1 MRDDEESAN
10 RIWPAL
16 ISVSLRDDKY
26 GVASG
31 IVWNVDLALAWT
43 NISFAGREL
52 AFWWRIHELP
62 SPMRLLG
69 WAKEWETQ
77 FVRKLSDET
86 SYQRERVAYAWVYY
100 QLLWMS
106 ADRENWIR
114 THNLPPPFDDSFN
127 QNKNWKK
134 LLSIEPET
142 GTPTEKARCPCF
154 WKAQKRQSD
163 ESLRTHLTSGDP
175 N

>member
-1 MRDDEESAN
+1 MLGSVTQSYMATGELRALFQKGFEVALGNDREIVLSARTNFRYRFGNSNDAAWMRDDEESAN

-43 NISFAGREL
+43 NISFPGREL

-77 FVRKLSDET
+77 FVRKLS
-86 SYQRERVAYAWVYY
+86 
-100 QLLWMS
+100 
-106 ADRENWIR
+106 
-114 THNLPPPFDDSFN
+114 
-127 QNKNWKK
+127 
-134 LLSIEPET
+134 
-142 GTPTEKARCPCF
+142 
-154 WKAQKRQSD
+154 
-163 ESLRTHLTSGDP
+163 
-175 N
+175 